1 MCANFF
7 LHVGTHEFERKNE
20 PMTNIPTKIGAFL
33 KQQRLTN
40 GLSQEAIAEKIGIS
54 FQQIQK
60 YENGTSGILMERFFD
75 LAKALKFTP
84 SEALK
89 KIEGSQKPEVEL
101 DRESVELIKNYKLLK
116 REHQNAVY
124 QMIRVLGD
132 P

>member
-1 MCANFF
+1 MLA
-7 LHVGTHEFERKNE
+7 HRTERKNE
-20 PMTNIPTKIGAFL
+20 PMTNTITSKIGAFL

-40 GLSQEAIAEKIGIS
+40 GLSQEAIADKIGIS

-89 KIEGSQKPEVEL
+89 KIEESQKPEVEL

>member
-1 MCANFF
+1 MLA
-7 LHVGTHEFERKNE
+7 HRTERKNE
-20 PMTNIPTKIGAFL
+20 PMTNTITLKIGAFL

-60 YENGTSGILMERFFD
+60 YENGSSGILMERFFD

>member
-1 MCANFF
+1 MCQFF
-7 LHVGTHEFERKNE
+7 LHVGTHLFERKNQ

>member
-7 LHVGTHEFERKNE
+7 LHVGTHIFERKNQ

-40 GLSQEAIAEKIGIS
+40 GLSQEQLAEKIGIS

-75 LAKALKFTP
+75 LAKALKFSP
-84 SEALK
+84 SESLK

>member
-1 MCANFF
+1 
-7 LHVGTHEFERKNE
+7 
-20 PMTNIPTKIGAFL
+20 MTELPKKIGLYL

-40 GLSQEAIAEKIGIS
+40 GLSQEQLAKNIGIS

-101 DRESVELIKNYKLLK
+101 DRESVEILKNYKLLK
-116 REHQNAVY
+116 REHQNAIY
-124 QMIRVLGD
+124 NMLRALGD

>member
-1 MCANFF
+1 
-7 LHVGTHEFERKNE
+7 
-20 PMTNIPTKIGAFL
+20 MTNIPTKIGAFL

-40 GLSQEAIAEKIGIS
+40 GLSQEQLAEKIGIS

-75 LAKALKFTP
+75 LAKALKFSP
-84 SEALK
+84 SESLK

>member
-1 MCANFF
+1 MLA
-7 LHVGTHEFERKNE
+7 HRTERKNE
-20 PMTNIPTKIGAFL
+20 PMTNTITSKIGAFL

-40 GLSQEAIAEKIGIS
+40 GLSQEAIADKIGIS

-116 REHQNAVY
+116 NF
-124 QMIRVLGD
+124 IF
-132 P
+132 